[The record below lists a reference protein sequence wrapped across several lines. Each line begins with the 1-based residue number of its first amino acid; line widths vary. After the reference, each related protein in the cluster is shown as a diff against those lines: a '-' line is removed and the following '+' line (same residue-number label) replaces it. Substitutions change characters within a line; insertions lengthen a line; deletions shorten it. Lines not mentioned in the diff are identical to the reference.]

1 MATPKKDETKTG
13 EKTTATASTIPA
25 KFKPVIVKHVT
36 MPTLKLMPDVPAY
49 VKITAKIFE
58 GKVQPAKD
66 GETPKKPPLIFNVV
80 NLETGEVCQMVAGT
94 VVQREIQDNYP
105 QHAYVNK
112 CFMIIK
118 GKKKGS
124 GDRGYFTYEIAE
136 IEEPK

>member
-1 MATPKKDETKTG
+1 MAKQEPK
-13 EKTTATASTIPA
+13 TAAA
-25 KFKPVIVKHVT
+25 FKPVIVKHVT

-49 VKITAKIFE
+49 VKITDKIFE
-58 GKVQPAKD
+58 GKTQPPKD
-66 GETPKKPPLIFNVV
+66 GEAAKKPPMIFNVI

-94 VVQREIQDNYP
+94 VVQREIIDNYP
-105 QHAYVNK
+105 KDTYVDK

-136 IEEPK
+136 IKEPE